1 MEINPSR
8 PNVIENADKIRTL
21 ASDVVRM
28 ANASHPML
36 DETYTRFVN
45 EAIKA
50 PSFAK
55 LALKNAEY
63 DSYIKATEDANNNI
77 ISRADCLNRYSAT
90 RSKLSE
96 LERSSEGMRIYDAMR
111 EKAINDI
118 TVSPTDTK
126 VYKAAIKNA
135 KNRMQKKIAVL
146 AGLAEGSKQL
156 VPCSC
161 NKGIKKFTYRFLRL
175 LNK

>member
-1 MEINPSR
+1 MKINPSR

-50 PSFAK
+50 PSFAQM
-55 LALKNAEY
+55 ALKNAEY
-63 DSYIKATEDANNNI
+63 DSYIKAAEDANNNI
-77 ISRADCLNRYSAT
+77 ITRAECLERYKVL

-96 LERSSEGMRIYDAMR
+96 FDRSSQGMRIYNAMK
-111 EKAINDI
+111 EKAIEEVQI
-118 TVSPTDTK
+118 SPSDTK
-126 VYKAAIKNA
+126 AYKAAIKKA
-135 KNRMQKKIAVL
+135 KSFMQKRVAVL
-146 AGLAEGSKQL
+146 AGLTEGSKQL